1 MFEAIVIGG
10 SIVVLF
16 GSVWTMADL
25 LRDYG
30 VEPQQI
36 TGTLRLAAHQAAAR
50 SHQVCSALRSRPISS
65 STACR
70 AGMSPYRMS

>member
-1 MFEAIVIGG
+1 MLEAIVIGG

-16 GSVWTMADL
+16 GSAWTVADL

-30 VEPQQI
+30 VEPRQI
-36 TGTLRLAAHQAAAR
+36 AGTLLLAADQATAR

-70 AGMSPYRMS
+70 AGISPYRIS